1 MVPANLL
8 KLINANE
15 ERNSIMSI
23 DSLYSKKV
31 MTHFLHPKNLGVIKN
46 PSGVGRVGNPVCGD
60 VMELYIKIAKKNA
73 DKIGDDIIKDVK
85 FKTFGCGAA
94 IASSSMM
101 TEMIKGKT
109 VTEAKKLTNLAV
121 SDALG
126 GLPPV
131 KRHCSVLAKEAL
143 ENALA
148 DWRKNSS
155 HDTLN

>member
-1 MVPANLL
+1 MS
-8 KLINANE
+8 KL
-15 ERNSIMSI
+15 
-23 DSLYSKKV
+23 DSLYGKKA
-31 MTHFLHPKNLGVIKN
+31 TDYFLNPRNMGEIKN

-60 VMELYIKIAKKNA
+60 VMELYIKINKKGGKEVITDA
-73 DKIGDDIIKDVK
+73 K

-109 VTEAKKLTNLAV
+109 IQEARKISNLAV
-121 SDALG
+121 SEALG

-143 ENALA
+143 EKALA
-148 DWRKNSS
+148 SANK
-155 HDTLN
+155 